1 MIDINSFIDNNDLLG
16 KYTQPEI
23 DKIHRNQH
31 VSINGVDMDISTFI
45 NMKHNGLYYLD
56 LGKLNKQF
64 TDRVKKDTGINIDGY
79 TLSIT
84 SDGKNHFAKH
94 MNRPEIKKIT
104 INDLNNLANILS
116 NYDSAKAF
124 SNHSGLNFEF
134 ITETNS
140 NYKYITLEL
149 VSKGKNNL
157 SLLDIYATPHSYN
170 YNKKKGAYTVPNVN
184 SSLGSTSVSQT
195 GSAAYLAPNQNIAN
209 NTKKSNGN
217 NQQIV

>member
-1 MIDINSFIDNNDLLG
+1 
-16 KYTQPEI
+16 
-23 DKIHRNQH
+23 
-31 VSINGVDMDISTFI
+31 
-45 NMKHNGLYYLD
+45 MKHNGLYYLD

-157 SLLDIYATPHSYN
+157 SLLSLVYFSGLFLIFFMIAVGSSPVKSVMTSAIPSNISFILYLFFLFQII
-170 YNKKKGAYTVPNVN
+170 N
-184 SSLGSTSVSQT
+184 S
-195 GSAAYLAPNQNIAN
+195 
-209 NTKKSNGN
+209 
-217 NQQIV
+217 